1 MGFFK
6 KEEKPNTKDKNI
18 YTRIEYELNNNFN
31 LSLDRIVIS
40 NVKFPVKDEIITI
53 DLMML
58 CAKGIFIFKPLD
70 WTGEI
75 FGKEKGEMWHTVRER
90 LNNPLLTN
98 KTEKMALASYLKIND
113 NKIIPYV
120 VLGNRCWL
128 KEIPYCTK
136 DYIITKENDLYYFLG
151 LHTNLLPDLL
161 TKEKMEEYKSKLNR
175 LNIIKAL
182 TE

>member
-6 KEEKPNTKDKNI
+6 KIEKPNTKDKNI

-31 LSLDRIVIS
+31 LTVNRAVLS

-53 DLMML
+53 DLLMI
-58 CAKGIFIFKPLD
+58 CTKGIFIFKPLD
-70 WTGEI
+70 WNGEI

-90 LNNPLLTN
+90 LNNPLLIN
-98 KTEKMALASYLKIND
+98 KIDKMALASYLKISD
-113 NKIIPYV
+113 SKIIPYV

-151 LHTNLLPDLL
+151 LHTNLLPDILSS
-161 TKEKMEEYKSKLNR
+161 EKIEEYKAKLNR